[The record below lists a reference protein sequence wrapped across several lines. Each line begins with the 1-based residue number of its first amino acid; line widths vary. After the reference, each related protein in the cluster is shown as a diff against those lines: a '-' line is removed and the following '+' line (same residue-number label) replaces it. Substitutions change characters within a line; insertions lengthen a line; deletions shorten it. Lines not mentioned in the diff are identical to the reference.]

1 MVSPLVLS
9 EIAQN
14 IFPARPQ
21 VQKTPQA
28 YPLGYVED
36 VFKPRTK
43 LAVVFSSL
51 QKHKSLHPSA
61 QGRRLEKLRGTTL
74 I

>member
-1 MVSPLVLS
+1 M
-9 EIAQN
+9 
-14 IFPARPQ
+14 
-21 VQKTPQA
+21 QKTPQA
-28 YPLGYVED
+28 YLLGYVED

-51 QKHKSLHPSA
+51 QKHKSLHPYT

>member
-21 VQKTPQA
+21 AKKTPQA
-28 YPLGYVED
+28 YPPGYVEE

-43 LAVVFSSL
+43 LVAVFISL
-51 QKHKSLHPSA
+51 HKNKKPPSLHPGTEA
-61 QGRRLEKLRGTTL
+61 Q
-74 I
+74 